1 MAFAWSFRTRTRPRR
16 GWWSAGGKR
25 ARRHWRSSRLCRAM
39 RPGSKR
45 WSRTCPSAARL
56 RAMQI
61 LGICG
66 SLRKAS
72 LNMAALRACNELLPQ
87 GMSLRITSIADLP
100 MFNQDVFDAGIPE
113 PAKRLRAEI
122 AEADGVLIASPEYN
136 FSLTAVLKNAI
147 DWASRPP
154 NQSWQDKPVAIF
166 SVSQGPLGGARVQ
179 YDGRRILGPLW
190 ARVLPRAE
198 GFIGA
203 AAGKVGAPG
212 QPTGEDTRQFL
223 ADLLAGFKPWIERMK
238 VKK

>member
-1 MAFAWSFRTRTRPRR
+1 
-16 GWWSAGGKR
+16 
-25 ARRHWRSSRLCRAM
+25 
-39 RPGSKR
+39 
-45 WSRTCPSAARL
+45 
-56 RAMQI
+56 MQI

-72 LNMAALRACNELLPQ
+72 LNMAALRACNELLPS
-87 GMSLRITSIADLP
+87 GMTMRITSIADLP

-154 NQSWQDKPVAIF
+154 SQSWQDKPVAIF

-179 YDGRRILGPLW
+179 YDARRILGQLW
-190 ARVLPRAE
+190 AHVLPRPE
-198 GFIGA
+198 VFIGS
-203 AAGKVGAPG
+203 APG
-212 QPTGEDTRQFL
+212 KFDAQGKLTDENTRKFL